1 MMGLLDGKVAV
12 ITGAGSGIAK
22 AATQVFVREGAQVL
36 AADISGA
43 QEETAAELGPRVVPF
58 QCDLRN
64 EPEIEAMITS
74 AVDAFGRL
82 DALLNVAG
90 TQEGRRDEEVTLEDY
105 ERLTEVN
112 LRAVLMAMKYG
123 VRAMLE
129 SGGGSIV
136 NFSSVGGLNAEDQ
149 APPVY
154 CAAKAGVHALT
165 KAAAI
170 HYGPQGIRAN
180 VIAPGFTL
188 TETMSGISAE
198 GLDHMS
204 QKAALRRY
212 GRPHEQAEV
221 AAFLASDR
229 ASFVTGAVI
238 PVDGGWSARL
248 A

>member
-1 MMGLLDGKVAV
+1 MGLLDGKATV
-12 ITGAGSGIAK
+12 ITGAGSGIAR
-22 AATQVFVREGAQVL
+22 AATEVFVREGARVL

-43 QEETAAELGPRVVPF
+43 QKDTAAELGAAVVPF

-64 EPEIEAMITS
+64 EHEIEAMITT
-74 AVDAFGRL
+74 AVKVFGRL

-90 TQEGRRDEEVTLEDY
+90 TQEGRGEEEVTLEDY

-112 LRAVLMAMKYG
+112 LRAVLLAMKYG

-129 SGGGSIV
+129 SGGGSII
-136 NFSSVGGLNAEDQ
+136 NFSSVGALNAEDR
-149 APPVY
+149 APAVY

-165 KAAAI
+165 KAAAVQ
-170 HYGPQGIRAN
+170 YGPRGIRVN

-188 TETMSGISAE
+188 TETVQGISPE
-198 GLDHMS
+198 GLIHMS
-204 QKAALRRY
+204 EKAALRRY
-212 GRPHEQAEV
+212 GKPHEQAEV